1 MTVMMV
7 LYSQMHEIK
16 QLQTCDS
23 VSDTSDQVLVL
34 RLVFDRAALICISM
48 YIIMSYY
55 NAQVMMHIT
64 NKSQMSTLVGFSP

>member
-16 QLQTCDS
+16 QLQMCDS
-23 VSDTSDQVLVL
+23 VSDTSEYVLLL
-34 RLVFDRAALICISM
+34 RLIIDPIDRAVLICISM

-64 NKSQMSTLVGFSP
+64 NKS

>member
-16 QLQTCDS
+16 QLETFDI
-23 VSDTSDQVLVL
+23 VSDTSDYVLVL
-34 RLVFDRAALICISM
+34 RLTINPIDRVVLICISM

-55 NAQVMMHIT
+55 IMLQ
-64 NKSQMSTLVGFSP
+64 L

>member
-1 MTVMMV
+1 MV

-16 QLQTCDS
+16 QLQMCDS
-23 VSDTSDQVLVL
+23 VSDTSEYVLLL
-34 RLVFDRAALICISM
+34 RLIIDPIDRAVLICISM

-64 NKSQMSTLVGFSP
+64 NKS